1 MLYVSFDY
9 IDGTSS
15 VDWSKVASVEST
27 RLFVVKM
34 EDGSGVL
41 FPAAQLVV
49 NNEGELQFEL
59 NQNAWKLNN
68 IIEWK

>member
-1 MLYVSFDY
+1 MHLQYGGESGCDDML
-9 IDGTSS
+9 I
-15 VDWSKVASVEST
+15 
-27 RLFVVKM
+27 
-34 EDGSGVL
+34 
-41 FPAAQLVV
+41 V